1 MTGPPHSQLV
11 PTSPIWSQL
20 APRSLAF
27 SCQGV
32 GVYRIQEIC
41 NCCCP
46 HSKIMM
52 WCWPWCVP
60 IQGPKQ
66 AQMHNV
72 LHHSCQLPVLNDG
85 VSLTKSSWA
94 KQKSWTCSYCV
105 SSLRNR
111 KCSKP
116 IGFCDILVECTV
128 CNKNLKPNQTPPRC
142 WDLMPQVDSGPCK
155 LHGRD
160 NENWWK
166 TALSSCIRGLTGQSV
181 S

>member
-1 MTGPPHSQLV
+1 MC
-11 PTSPIWSQL
+11 
-20 APRSLAF
+20 
-27 SCQGV
+27 SCW
-32 GVYRIQEIC
+32 
-41 NCCCP
+41 CCQ

-60 IQGPKQ
+60 IQEQLQ
-66 AQMHNV
+66 AKTHHV
-72 LHHSCQLPVLNDG
+72 LHNSWHLPVLIDG
-85 VSLTKSSWA
+85 VCLTYSSWTR
-94 KQKSWTCSYCV
+94 QKSWACPYCV
-105 SSLRNR
+105 SSMRNR
-111 KCSKP
+111 RVSKTG
-116 IGFCDILVECTV
+116 GFNVILVECTV

-181 S
+181 PKSKWQEMLFLTAQWQGGQAVAPHQQMPSILTTWLT